1 MSNDLNKC
9 MFIGRLT
16 KEVETRYLPNG
27 DAVSNFSIASNWKTK
42 SKEGAEFIN
51 IVAFGK
57 LGEICGEYLQKGK
70 QVFIEGSMR
79 TRTWED
85 QSGAKR
91 YTTEIVASNMQ
102 MLGGKGEAASNG
114 GGMPTSSDFDD
125 DIGF

>member
-16 KEVETRYLPNG
+16 KDVETRYLPNG

-102 MLGGKGEAASNG
+102 MLGGKGEAANNG
-114 GGMPTSSDFDD
+114 GGMPTASDFNE
-125 DIGF
+125 DIPF

>member
-16 KEVETRYLPNG
+16 KDVETRYLPNG

-42 SKEGAEFIN
+42 TKEGAEFIN

-57 LGEICGEYLQKGK
+57 LGEICSQYLQKGK

-79 TRTWED
+79 TRQWED

-91 YTTEIVASNMQ
+91 YSTEIVASNMQ
-102 MLGGKGEAASNG
+102 MLGGKSEGAQNG
-114 GGMPTSSDFDD
+114 GGMPTANDFDD
-125 DIGF
+125 DIDF

>member
-1 MSNDLNKC
+1 MSNDLNRC

-16 KEVETRYLPNG
+16 KDVETRYLPNG

-42 SKEGAEFIN
+42 TKEGAEFIN

-57 LGEICGEYLQKGK
+57 LGEICGQYLQKGK

-91 YTTEIVASNMQ
+91 YTTEITASNMQ
-102 MLGGKGEAASNG
+102 MLGGKGEAQQQ
-114 GGMPTSSDFDD
+114 GGMPTANDFED
-125 DIGF
+125 DIAF